1 MKKALGV
8 VVMGLALAGFGCS
21 QQPVAETQT
30 SVNGTSLVSDV
41 KVEGVWHLA
50 FDLPKGWVMVQ
61 QYGEDDD
68 KKPTDGKIDNQM
80 TDVVLQSTD
89 KIVALT
95 GSSELAEGTFVTDD
109 YTYIRAFRMDKS
121 SIIPAEAVDVGNGFS
136 KLEKGVNL
144 TYYMK
149 GEFAN
154 YKFVVYWDEQE
165 QSVAEGVITSAKEVT
180 DFVTKE

>member
-1 MKKALGV
+1 MKKAFGIV
-8 VVMGLALAGFGCS
+8 AMGLALVGFGCS

-30 SVNGTSLVSDV
+30 TANGTSLAQKE
-41 KVEGVWHLA
+41 KVEGVWHLS
-50 FDLPKGWVMVQ
+50 FDLPSGWVMVQ
-61 QYGEDDD
+61 QYSEDGD
-68 KKPTDGKIDNQM
+68 KMPTEGAVDNQM

-121 SIIPAEAVDVGNGFS
+121 SIIPAEAVDIGNGFA
-136 KLEKGVNL
+136 KLEKGVTL

-165 QSVAEGVITSAKEVT
+165 TSIAEGVITSAQEVT
-180 DFVTKE
+180 DFVAE